1 MNKNN
6 IILNPILSEKSHS
19 LIEQFNQYVF
29 KVSSNSNKL
38 EVKSA
43 VEQRFKVKVKQVRVM
58 NFKGKMKSVTIRSDG
73 HVLRTSGNR
82 SKWKKAIVTLKEG
95 DKINLVDGDFN

>member
-29 KVSSNSNKL
+29 KVSSNTNKL
-38 EVKSA
+38 EVKNA

-82 SKWKKAIVTLKEG
+82 SKWKKAIVTLVDG
-95 DKINLVDGDFN
+95 HKINLVEGEF